1 MQSDKKMPWK
11 LGLVRENLRQ
21 TQWVKSVHIRRY
33 SGPHFLHSDWI
44 RRNTPISPYSLRM
57 LENADQKNSEYW
69 QFLRSDMLWIWPP
82 FVEIPFQGNFFPNF
96 KIVYLKCNLVPR
108 LIPIWRIQCWCSLS
122 PFLVGNTILGQIFL
136 KHQNRQFTLKVGA

>member
-1 MQSDKKMPWK
+1 MPWK

-44 RRNTPISPYSLRM
+44 RRNTPYLSVFTPNVGKCRPEKLRI
-57 LENADQKNSEYW
+57 LTIFTQWHALNLTTIRGNT
-69 QFLRSDMLWIWPP
+69 
-82 FVEIPFQGNFFPNF
+82 IPGQLFPNF

>member
-1 MQSDKKMPWK
+1 MPWK

-21 TQWVKSVHIRRY
+21 TQYNEWKVSIFGDILVRIFYIRTEYGEILR
-33 SGPHFLHSDWI
+33 
-44 RRNTPISPYSLRM
+44 ISPYSLRM

-136 KHQNRQFTLKVGA
+136 KHQNCQFTLKVGA